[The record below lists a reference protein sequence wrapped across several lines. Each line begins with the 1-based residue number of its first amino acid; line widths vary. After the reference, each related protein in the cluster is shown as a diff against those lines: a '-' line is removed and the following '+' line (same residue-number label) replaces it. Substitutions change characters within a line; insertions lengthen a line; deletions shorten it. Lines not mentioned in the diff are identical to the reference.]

1 MLAAQLAQASQGV
14 GKQKDLNFPAN
25 LGEIV
30 EFPVGEVEEHAVL
43 IIVVEVG
50 LALGLDELEDKG
62 AARADV
68 VAAGEEVAANEGFED
83 AGLATASA
91 ADDGDLGEVDGG
103 LAFDAGEEVLK
114 AVDHAG
120 EDVLNLARV
129 LI

>member
-1 MLAAQLAQASQGV
+1 MRS
-14 GKQKDLNFPAN
+14 
-25 LGEIV
+25 LGSREAERP
-30 EFPVGEVEEHAVL
+30 EFPCESRRNRG
-43 IIVVEVG
+43 ISG
-50 LALGLDELEDKG
+50 RGDELEDKG

-83 AGLATASA
+83 AGLAIASA
-91 ADDGDLGEVDGG
+91 ADDGDLGEVNGG
-103 LAFDAGEEVLK
+103 LAFNAGEEVLK